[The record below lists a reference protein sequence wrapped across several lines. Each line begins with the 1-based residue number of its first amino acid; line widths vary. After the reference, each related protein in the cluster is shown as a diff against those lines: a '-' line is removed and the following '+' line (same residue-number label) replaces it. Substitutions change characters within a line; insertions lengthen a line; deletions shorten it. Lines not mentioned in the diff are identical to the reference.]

1 MTSRLR
7 AVREWA
13 AALGKRPLLLA
24 AVALLVATCTALVM
38 TIIAGFGPVAHVVT
52 HFDGVWLL
60 VIVAGRAL
68 CYLGY
73 TVAYRATMRLR
84 GGPRLSF
91 GQALGLVAAGF
102 GVFVV
107 GGGFAVD
114 RRALRGLGHSREQ
127 ARVRVLGLGALEYAV
142 LAPVAWICALLLLD
156 SESVDDGLLLTWVIA
171 VPVGTLI
178 ALWLTYWRHR
188 TRVGT
193 WLRKTARHGVAAL
206 QMVSEIAT
214 HREHNPAWMGIG
226 VYWLGELLSTW
237 AGLRLFGINLPADKL
252 VLAYATGYAMTP
264 RGLPLAGVGVTE
276 VLMPLAYT
284 WVGVP
289 LADAVLAV
297 FAYRI
302 VTLVIGLVP
311 ALIATPLVERFT
323 NERSEQ
329 RGVATP
335 SLKLKGAAAH

>member
-1 MTSRLR
+1 MRRLR
-7 AVREWA
+7 TAREWLSG
-13 AALGKRPLLLA
+13 LGRRPPLLS
-24 AVALLVATCTALVM
+24 AVALLVAAGAALGM
-38 TIIAGFGPVAHVVT
+38 TILAGFGPVAHVVT
-52 HFDGVWLL
+52 HFDPVWLV
-60 VIVAGRAL
+60 VIVAGRGL
-68 CYLGY
+68 CYIGY
-73 TVAYRATMRLR
+73 TIAYRATMRLR
-84 GGPRLSF
+84 GGPELSF
-91 GQALGLVAAGF
+91 GQSLGLVSAGF

-114 RRALRGLGHSREQ
+114 RRALRGLGASREQ
-127 ARVRVLGLGALEYAV
+127 ARIRVLGLGALEYAV

-156 SESVDDGLLLTWVIA
+156 SENVDDGLLLTWAIA
-171 VPVGTLI
+171 VPVGALI
-178 ALWLTYWRHR
+178 AVWLTFWRHR
-188 TRVGT
+188 TRVGA

-206 QMVSEIAT
+206 QLVHEIAS

-226 VYWLGELLSTW
+226 LYWVGELLSTW
-237 AGLRLFGINLPADKL
+237 AGLRMFGIHLPPDRL

-311 ALIATPLVERFT
+311 ALIATPRVERMT
-323 NERSEQ
+323 SEAPEQ
-329 RGVATP
+329 RGLAAP
-335 SLKLKGAAAH
+335 AFKLKGAAAH

>member
-1 MTSRLR
+1 MLSRLR
-7 AVREWA
+7 SARTWIA
-13 AALGKRPLLLA
+13 GLSKRPPLLA
-24 AVALLVATCTALVM
+24 AVALLVATLTALVM

-52 HFDGVWLL
+52 HFAPVWLL
-60 VIVAGRAL
+60 VIVAGRGL
-68 CYLGY
+68 CYAGY
-73 TVAYRATMRLR
+73 TWAYRATMRLR
-84 GGPRLSF
+84 GGPQLSIT
-91 GQALGLVAAGF
+91 QALGLVAAGF

-114 RRALRGLGHSREQ
+114 RRALRGLGASREQ
-127 ARVRVLGLGALEYAV
+127 ARIRVLGLGALEYAV
-142 LAPVAWICALLLLD
+142 LAPVAWVCALLLLN
-156 SESVDDGLLLTWVIA
+156 SEQVDDGLLLTWVIA
-171 VPVGTLI
+171 VPVGALI
-178 ALWLTYWRHR
+178 AIWLAFRRHR

-193 WLRKTARHGVAAL
+193 WMRKTAHHGVEAL
-206 QMVSEIAT
+206 ELLREIAC

-226 VYWLGELLSTW
+226 VYWVGELLSTW
-237 AGLRLFGINLPADKL
+237 AGLRLFGIHLSLDRL

-311 ALIATPLVERFT
+311 ALIAMPRVERMT
-323 NERSEQ
+323 TQQRDER
-329 RGVATP
+329 ALAAP
-335 SLKLKGAAAH
+335 AFKLTRVAAH